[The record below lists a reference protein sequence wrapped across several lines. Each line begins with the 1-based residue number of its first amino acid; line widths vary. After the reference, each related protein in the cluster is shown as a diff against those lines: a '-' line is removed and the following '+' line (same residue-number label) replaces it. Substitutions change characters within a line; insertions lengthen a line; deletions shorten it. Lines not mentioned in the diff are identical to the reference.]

1 MRIINPATASIL
13 MTDCHIF
20 ADPVAVV
27 AADCVSFHW
36 SHTPFGRRVSVEGTV
51 VEDPAAVA
59 VGYDAGWEAVHLDEI
74 GGIGKSEE
82 GWVAVAHG

>member
-1 MRIINPATASIL
+1 
-13 MTDCHIF
+13 MTDCHTF
-20 ADPVAVV
+20 AGPVAVV

-36 SHTPFGRRVSVEGTV
+36 SHAPFGWRVSVEGTV

-82 GWVAVAHG
+82 GWVAVAYG